1 MVMRKTKIVAT
12 IGPASRSEECL
23 KNLIDS
29 GLDVARQNFSHGDYE
44 DHETKL
50 KTIRKLSDDVGVMMD
65 TQGPEIRLKEVED
78 SVSLEKGKKIE
89 LVTSDIVGDENR
101 LPVDHSDIM
110 NYLEEG
116 NTVLIDDGQIEL
128 EVVSVNDDVAECSVV
143 YGGKV
148 SSRKS
153 VNIPGKDVGLRAP
166 TDKDIDD
173 IRFGARKGFDF
184 ISASF
189 VKSADELRTIKKL
202 LREENSDMDVI
213 AKIEH
218 VKAVENLDEIL
229 KEADGVMIAR
239 GDLGVEIP
247 ASEVPLIQKKIIRKC
262 NRKGIPVI
270 TATQMLKSMTES
282 PKATR
287 AEVSDVANAVMDGT
301 DAVMLSEETAIG
313 KYPVKSIEF
322 MSEVVQEV
330 EEYLKDEIHH
340 TVQVESKNIADIIS
354 KNVWQASKEIESN
367 YIVAHTTSGYT
378 AKHIAKYRPETDI
391 IVMTNSKN
399 VQRKLNL
406 VWGITAHHTEF
417 KHHVD
422 EMICDSAETLYQNN
436 KVDLSDTLVLSAGV
450 PTSVSGTTNMMEIRT
465 VESLIQEK
473 GNLMKGSKIQ
483 KN

>member
-1 MVMRKTKIVAT
+1 MRKTKIVAT
-12 IGPASRSEECL
+12 IGPASKDEECL
-23 KNLIDS
+23 KNLIES
-29 GLDVARQNFSHGDYE
+29 GMDVARQNFSHGDYE
-44 DHETKL
+44 NHEKKL
-50 KTIRKLSDDVGVMMD
+50 KTIRRLSDNIGVMMD
-65 TQGPEIRLKEVED
+65 TQGPEIRLKQVKD
-78 SVSLEKGKKIE
+78 GAVLNKGDDVE
-89 LVTSDIVGDENR
+89 LVTSDIVGDEEK
-101 LPVDHSDIM
+101 LSVDHSNIM
-110 NYLEEG
+110 DYLEEG

-128 EVVSVNDDVAECSVV
+128 KVDSVGDGVANCSVV

-153 VNIPGKDVGLRAP
+153 VNIPGKEVGLKAP
-166 TDKDIDD
+166 TDKDIED
-173 IRFGARKGFDF
+173 IKFGAKKGFDF
-184 ISASF
+184 VSASF
-189 VKSADELRTIKKL
+189 IKSADEIRRIKEL
-202 LREENSDMDVI
+202 LRKENSDMDVI

-229 KEADGVMIAR
+229 KETDGVMIAR

-247 ASEVPLIQKKIIRKC
+247 ASEVPLIQKRIIHKC
-262 NRKGIPVI
+262 NKEGIPVI

-313 KYPVKSIEF
+313 KFPVKSLEF
-322 MSEVVQEV
+322 MSEVVQEI
-330 EEYLKDEIHH
+330 EEYLKDEVHH

-406 VWGITAHHTEF
+406 VWGITPYYTEF